1 MSKID
6 KLIKEQESEN
16 LEFKNNWRD
25 EYLKTLSAFANS
37 NGGRLIL
44 GKDDKGNIV
53 GVDNWERLLEDIPS
67 KIREKLGLTPSV
79 KCAET
84 SGKKMIIVE
93 IKPSQIPISY
103 NGKYYRR
110 SGSTTVEMAGSE
122 LAHFLISKFGKTW
135 DALPSD
141 ANFRGI
147 DMGTV
152 NLFKNL
158 ARERVPS
165 ISNIDLVEK
174 VFTNLELIT
183 EDRKITKAGL
193 LLFGKE
199 PQRFFISAKTRV
211 GRFKTSTTILDTV
224 IAEGNLFNQL
234 ERTVEAIKK
243 HLSVKF
249 EIKGIERQDIWDY
262 PIEAIREAVINAL
275 IHKDYLSTAEIQIKV
290 YDDRIWMWNPG
301 KLPEE
306 LSIEDLK
313 KEHSSY
319 PRNPL
324 IANVFYLAGFIER
337 WGSGTKRIVDLCK
350 EQNLPEPDYK
360 EEQGGFS
367 VWFYKDIYTEEN
379 LRKMGLNERQ
389 IKAVMYVKE
398 KGKITN
404 REYQKINQVSRQTA
418 SRELLHLTDGKLLIR
433 YGETGRGAYYTLAKF
448 ATKNQNASKMTQTSN
463 KRPKNASE
471 VKTK

>member
-1 MSKID
+1 MSRID
-6 KLIKEQESEN
+6 ELIKEQESEN

-37 NGGRLIL
+37 KGGRLIL
-44 GKDDKGNIV
+44 GRDDKRNII
-53 GVDNWERLLEDIPS
+53 GVDNWRKLLEDIPS
-67 KIREKLGLTPSV
+67 KSREKLGLTPSV
-79 KCAET
+79 KCTEI
-84 SGKKMIIVE
+84 SGRKIIIVK
-93 IKPSQIPISY
+93 IKSSQIPISY

-110 SGSTTVEMAGSE
+110 NGSTTVEISGLE
-122 LAHFLISKFGKTW
+122 LSHFLLSKLGKTW
-135 DALPSD
+135 DVLPSD
-141 ANFRGI
+141 ASFKDI
-147 DMGTV
+147 DLDTV

-158 ARERVPS
+158 TRKRIPS
-165 ISNIDLVEK
+165 ISDIDSLEK

-193 LLFGKE
+193 LLFGRE
-199 PQRFFISAKTRV
+199 PHRFFISAKTRV

-243 HLSVKF
+243 HLSVRF

-262 PIEAIREAVINAL
+262 PIEAVREAVINAL
-275 IHKDYLSTAEIQIKV
+275 IHKDYLSTAEIQIKI
-290 YDDRIWMWNPG
+290 YDDKIWMWNPG
-301 KLPEE
+301 KLPKE

-367 VWFYKDIYTEEN
+367 VWFYKDIYMEEN
-379 LRKMGLNERQ
+379 LGKMELNKRQ
-389 IKAVMYVKE
+389 IKAVMYVK
-398 KGKITN
+398 KRGKITN
-404 REYQKINQVSRQTA
+404 KEYRGFTGLSDEGARIDLNELVEKGLFQTK
-418 SRELLHLTDGKLLIR
+418 GK
-433 YGETGRGAYYTLAKF
+433 GRDAHYVLKKLGD
-448 ATKNQNASKMTQTSN
+448 
-463 KRPKNASE
+463 
-471 VKTK
+471 